1 MGLGISTILHA
12 TVTSED
18 EKTIFLA
25 SWTPVKKGERF
36 YWPEGQ
42 CLGDDI
48 YCPNLLNLKFG
59 ETVPIEIVRSEN
71 ETWLYLVC
79 EDGDFISELWLYTYK
94 PRFMENDINGLKKL
108 DYKYKK
114 TQKDTDMNC
123 CFGLHINDIHLS
135 GFGELESGDSPYPV
149 TLKIM
154 DGCSIEK
161 L

>member
-12 TVTSED
+12 TVTDED
-18 EKTIFLA
+18 EKTVLLA
-25 SWTPVKKGERF
+25 SWTPIKKGERF
-36 YWPEGQ
+36 YWSEGQ

-59 ETVPIEIVRSEN
+59 ETVPVELVRSEN
-71 ETWLYLVC
+71 ETGLWLVC
-79 EDGDFISELWLYTYK
+79 EDGDFIGELWLYTYK
-94 PRFMENDINGLKKL
+94 PRFIDDINGLKKL
-108 DYKYKK
+108 DYKYMK

-123 CFGLHINDIHLS
+123 CFGLHINVIHLS
-135 GFGELESGDSPYPV
+135 GFRELESGEGPYPV

-154 DGCSIEK
+154 NGCTIEK